1 LDSFATLTEFSVA
14 IAGFSGIAIAIG
26 ARDGAV
32 SSLTQFRN
40 LNLLNFS
47 IGAAFGS
54 VLPPLMSHLG
64 QTGESI
70 WTYSSGLFAAI
81 AFYLVI
87 APFVGRAALSP
98 SERKMTSWPIWIV
111 SVGGTAIAGV
121 AQILNV
127 FGFFGHPGPGPLYA
141 GIVWTL
147 LMATIQFY
155 RLFSAAPAT
164 TNA

>member
-1 LDSFATLTEFSVA
+1 MDSFATLTEFSVA
-14 IAGFSGIAIAIG
+14 LAGFSGIAIAIA
-26 ARDGAV
+26 ARDGSV

-40 LNLLNFS
+40 QNLLTFS

-64 QTGESI
+64 LSDASI
-70 WTYSSGLFAAI
+70 WACSSGLFAMITFLLVTQPFI
-81 AFYLVI
+81 ART
-87 APFVGRAALSP
+87 GLSP

-111 SVGGTAIAGV
+111 SIVGTSIAGI
-121 AQILNV
+121 AQILNIV
-127 FGFFGHPGPGPLYA
+127 GLFGDPGPGPLYA

-155 RLFSAAPAT
+155 RLLSASPA
-164 TNA
+164 ALGD

>member
-1 LDSFATLTEFSVA
+1 MDSFATLTEFSVA

-26 ARDGAV
+26 ARDGRV

-40 LNLLNFS
+40 RNLLNFS

-54 VLPPLMSHLG
+54 VLPPLMGHLG
-64 QTGESI
+64 QSGASI

-81 AFYLVI
+81 IVYLVAGPFI
-87 APFVGRAALSP
+87 ARSELTP
-98 SERKMTSWPIWIV
+98 SERKATSWPIWIL
-111 SVGGTAIAGV
+111 SIAGTSIAGV
-121 AQILNV
+121 AQLLNV
-127 FGFFGHPGPGPLYA
+127 FGFFGDPGPGPLYA

-155 RLFSAAPAT
+155 RLLSANPTAPDD
-164 TNA
+164 

>member
-32 SSLTQFRN
+32 NSLTQFRN
-40 LNLLNFS
+40 RNLLNFS

-64 QTGESI
+64 RSGESI
-70 WTYSSGLFAAI
+70 WICSSGLFAAI

-87 APFVGRAALSP
+87 APFIGRAALSP
-98 SERKMTSWPIWIV
+98 SEREKTSWPIWIV
-111 SVGGTAIAGV
+111 SVVGTSIAGV
-121 AQILNV
+121 AQLMNV
-127 FGFFGHPGPGPLYA
+127 FGFFGDPGPGPLYS

-155 RLFSAAPAT
+155 RLFSFAPAT
-164 TNA
+164 TDA